1 MSSNKKIIQRYI
13 DLIKIINENNL
24 LYHTYDNPKLSD
36 SEFDELYNELKLIE
50 KDNPSII
57 SNDSPTQRI
66 GSTILDQF
74 QKVNHEVPMLSLSNA
89 SDSAEFKD
97 FYNKLCSSMNVNNTV
112 LFAEPK
118 FDGLAVSINYK
129 NSIFYNAVTR
139 GDGMIGEDV
148 SENVKTIKSLPMRLE
163 NSRIP
168 DNISLRGEIFID
180 KRDFMEI
187 NSKLEESN
195 EKSYSNPRNLA
206 AGSIRQ
212 LNPTIAASRKLKLF
226 IHGVSN
232 PNIFTNI
239 ATHNE
244 MIEIINKS
252 GLPTNNYSR
261 LVNNLSE
268 SLDYFKNMMK
278 ERDTMPY
285 EIDGL
290 VYRVNDLS
298 KYKQI
303 GFTSKYPKWAI
314 AYKFKSLEAV
324 TKIRDVTFQVGR
336 TGTITPVAELET
348 VNIGG
353 VNVSRATLHNFSE
366 IESKD
371 IRIGDYVF
379 VKRAGDVIPDIDRV
393 DFNKRNKTKKINK
406 PKYCP
411 SCNSILKKI
420 DGQIAYKCLNA
431 KKCLPQIEQSIIH
444 FISRK
449 GANINGIGDQ
459 IIKELVA
466 KKIICQSTDLYSLSE
481 NDFKK
486 LDRVGDKSISNYLN
500 SIEKSKRINFDKFIY
515 ALGIKEVGEA
525 SSKSL
530 ARKFSDVTSLIN
542 CSIDDLIQVSDIG
555 PIVADNIINYLS
567 DKDNLLNIK
576 SLLKNGLKLVY
587 KKSLDKN
594 VSIVITGSLKSIS
607 RSELTNKLETLGY
620 KVNSSVTKNTDILI
634 CGDNPGSKKDKALK
648 FKIKII
654 SEVEAIKLL

>member
-226 IHGVSN
+226 IHG
-232 PNIFTNI
+232 
-239 ATHNE
+239 
-244 MIEIINKS
+244 
-252 GLPTNNYSR
+252 
-261 LVNNLSE
+261 
-268 SLDYFKNMMK
+268 
-278 ERDTMPY
+278 
-285 EIDGL
+285 DGL
-290 VYRVNDLS
+290 RTA
-298 KYKQI
+298 Q
-303 GFTSKYPKWAI
+303 
-314 AYKFKSLEAV
+314 AV
-324 TKIRDVTFQVGR
+324 W
-336 TGTITPVAELET
+336 
-348 VNIGG
+348 
-353 VNVSRATLHNFSE
+353 
-366 IESKD
+366 
-371 IRIGDYVF
+371 
-379 VKRAGDVIPDIDRV
+379 
-393 DFNKRNKTKKINK
+393 
-406 PKYCP
+406 P
-411 SCNSILKKI
+411 SW
-420 DGQIAYKCLNA
+420 
-431 KKCLPQIEQSIIH
+431 
-444 FISRK
+444 R
-449 GANINGIGDQ
+449 
-459 IIKELVA
+459 
-466 KKIICQSTDLYSLSE
+466 
-481 NDFKK
+481 
-486 LDRVGDKSISNYLN
+486 
-500 SIEKSKRINFDKFIY
+500 
-515 ALGIKEVGEA
+515 
-525 SSKSL
+525 
-530 ARKFSDVTSLIN
+530 
-542 CSIDDLIQVSDIG
+542 
-555 PIVADNIINYLS
+555 
-567 DKDNLLNIK
+567 
-576 SLLKNGLKLVY
+576 GLKQ
-587 KKSLDKN
+587 
-594 VSIVITGSLKSIS
+594 T
-607 RSELTNKLETLGY
+607 LTKTIAFLC
-620 KVNSSVTKNTDILI
+620 V
-634 CGDNPGSKKDKALK
+634 
-648 FKIKII
+648 
-654 SEVEAIKLL
+654 